1 MECLRLS
8 REGHSVGDRGG
19 VCVSGGHDTL
29 LLSQGTFL
37 GSSNRTE
44 TPPSSAGCIPAQAG
58 RHPSCLVCPG
68 QGVGQPGWG
77 QEGLPT
83 WRSFWVLGRPPRRV
97 SRLHGHLSAVVAP
110 LQPEK
115 GLGPRQ
121 PGCGSFTRLG
131 FGPQQAS
138 PTGFCFYSFI
148 Y

>member
-1 MECLRLS
+1 M
-8 REGHSVGDRGG
+8 
-19 VCVSGGHDTL
+19 SGGHDTL

-37 GSSNRTE
+37 GSSNSRTE

-58 RHPSCLVCPG
+58 QPPSCLACPG
-68 QGVGQPGWG
+68 QGVGAARLG

-83 WRSFWVLGRPPRRV
+83 WRSFWVLGRPPRGV
-97 SRLHGHLSAVVAP
+97 SRLHGHLSAGVAP

-121 PGCGSFTRLG
+121 PECGSFTKLG
-131 FGPQQAS
+131 FGPQQARA
-138 PTGFCFYSFI
+138 PQVFVFYGFI

>member
-1 MECLRLS
+1 MGTEVGYGYLGAMTHFS
-8 REGHSVGDRGG
+8 FHWGH
-19 VCVSGGHDTL
+19 L
-29 LLSQGTFL
+29 LVPQIKQ
-37 GSSNRTE
+37 

-58 RHPSCLVCPG
+58 QRPSCLVRPE

-97 SRLHGHLSAVVAP
+97 SRLHGHLSAGVAP

-131 FGPQQAS
+131 FFFFGPQQAS